1 VLSLLSLPVVFGCPG
16 LLSGAPS
23 IVSARELHVRT
34 LREWSLAVA
43 HESALAI
50 RTAAFRAGTLAQ
62 RRAALPL
69 ANFSAFKQAAPNHSI
84 ERTASSKLRLPPA
97 AAHVER

>member
-1 VLSLLSLPVVFGCPG
+1 MLSLFPLPVVFGCAG

-23 IVSARELHVRT
+23 AAATRKLHVRT

-43 HESALAI
+43 HEGALAI
-50 RTAAFRAGTLAQ
+50 RTAAFRACVRAQ
-62 RRAALPL
+62 LQGAAPL
-69 ANFSAFKQAAPNHSI
+69 ANSSAFGQAAPNPSI
-84 ERTASSKLRLPPA
+84 ERTSYSRLRLLPL

>member
-1 VLSLLSLPVVFGCPG
+1 VLSLFPVPAVFGCAG

-23 IVSARELHVRT
+23 TTTAHGPHVRT

-50 RTAAFRAGTLAQ
+50 RTAAFRASVRAQ
-62 RRAALPL
+62 LQGAVPL
-69 ANFSAFKQAAPNHSI
+69 ANTSALGQAAPNPSI
-84 ERTASSKLRLPPA
+84 ERTSSSKLRLLAA